1 MPKLADT
8 DRVLQLLSDNEG
20 LSNLRIKTELNL
32 GDERYAIVRNELIES
47 GLVEKTRGRGG
58 GIRLTRKGERE
69 SPSYD
74 GLSSG
79 VEGESDLYTPL
90 VNFLEAQAVED
101 GVQAVVCST
110 HSLRSKGQWQNP
122 DVTRLSVEY
131 YRNLRKMQVTVS
143 TYEVKQFPKWTV
155 SAVYEAASHH
165 RFSHEAHVVLEWPKD
180 LEFSVTDPTY
190 KADQIAREC
199 QRYGVGLA
207 TLHPH
212 YNGYRL
218 FPRID
223 ATPRTPDDE
232 DVDIWLDYVFS
243 RNAEASTRYDERIQI
258 VQKQLIE
265 GFGR

>member
-1 MPKLADT
+1 M
-8 DRVLQLLSDNEG
+8 R
-20 LSNLRIKTELNL
+20 R
-32 GDERYAIVRNELIES
+32 
-47 GLVEKTRGRGG
+47 
-58 GIRLTRKGERE
+58 
-69 SPSYD
+69 
-74 GLSSG
+74 
-79 VEGESDLYTPL
+79 
-90 VNFLEAQAVED
+90 
-101 GVQAVVCST
+101 
-110 HSLRSKGQWQNP
+110 
-122 DVTRLSVEY
+122 
-131 YRNLRKMQVTVS
+131 
-143 TYEVKQFPKWTV
+143 
-155 SAVYEAASHH
+155 
-165 RFSHEAHVVLEWPKD
+165 HVVLEWSKD

-218 FPRID
+218 FRRID

-243 RNAEASTRYDERIQI
+243 RNAEASTRYNERIQI

>member
-1 MPKLADT
+1 
-8 DRVLQLLSDNEG
+8 
-20 LSNLRIKTELNL
+20 
-32 GDERYAIVRNELIES
+32 
-47 GLVEKTRGRGG
+47 
-58 GIRLTRKGERE
+58 
-69 SPSYD
+69 
-74 GLSSG
+74 
-79 VEGESDLYTPL
+79 
-90 VNFLEAQAVED
+90 
-101 GVQAVVCST
+101 
-110 HSLRSKGQWQNP
+110 
-122 DVTRLSVEY
+122 
-131 YRNLRKMQVTVS
+131 
-143 TYEVKQFPKWTV
+143 VKQFPKWTV

-243 RNAEASTRYDERIQI
+243 RNAEASTRYNERIQI